1 VERDDRGG
9 VEVVGEPPGPP
20 GGVDNCEVDGHCS
33 ANLSH
38 VWETLYLPTGQL
50 GAPACWLRQAATVP
64 WLMVIPVS
72 GLNLRRRLVQLVAG
86 LVLFGLGIAMMLQSG
101 LGLPP
106 WDVLHQ
112 GLATRY
118 GLTVGIWSIII
129 SLVVLLAW
137 LPLRERFGIGT
148 VLNAIIIGV
157 VIDLGVLVIP
167 QPHSLW
173 WNLLLLTGGIL
184 LIGLASGMYI
194 GANLGPGPRDG
205 LMTAVARRGPSVRLT
220 RWVLEIV
227 VLVTGIILGGT
238 FGIGTIAFALLIGP
252 IVQFFLP
259 RWSIDTGRPEDAWDH
274 PAR

>member
-1 VERDDRGG
+1 
-9 VEVVGEPPGPP
+9 
-20 GGVDNCEVDGHCS
+20 
-33 ANLSH
+33 
-38 VWETLYLPTGQL
+38 
-50 GAPACWLRQAATVP
+50 
-64 WLMVIPVS
+64 MFIPVS
-72 GLNLRRRLVQLVAG
+72 GKNLRRRVRQLIVG
-86 LVLFGLGIAMMLQSG
+86 LVLFGIGIALMLRSG

-112 GLATRY
+112 GLASQF

-129 SLVVLLAW
+129 SGAILVFW

-148 VLNAIIIGV
+148 ILNAVIIGV
-157 VIDLGVLVIP
+157 VIDLAALVIP
-167 QPHSLW
+167 EPESLW
-173 WNLLLLTGGIL
+173 ADVVMLVTGII

-205 LMTAVARRGPSVRLT
+205 LMTAVARRGPSIRLT
-220 RWVLEIV
+220 RWILEIV
-227 VLVTGIILGGT
+227 VLITGILLGGT
-238 FGIGTIAFALLIGP
+238 FGVGTIAFAFLIGP